1 MVRKDFGLVL
11 LGINATTNNIIGA
24 FNRGE
29 RWKEG
34 ASYLVA
40 FKNAYAKVGVNI
52 KEYSGQEGAGKYF
65 AIPLYTSY
73 VVVFTAIPFYP
84 VLETIEEARK
94 LKEPMTEVKEL
105 TIDDIEEYLMPLE
118 DCQSAPIEL
127 MRMLA
132 RKEYAERLKTL
143 VNYSPT
149 TVDPEE

>member
-1 MVRKDFGLVL
+1 MVRKEFGLVL

-65 AIPLYTSY
+65 VIPLYTTY
-73 VVVFTAIPFYP
+73 VLVFTAIPFYP

-105 TIDDIEEYLMPLE
+105 TIDEIEEYLMPLG
-118 DCQSAPIEL
+118 DC
-127 MRMLA
+127 
-132 RKEYAERLKTL
+132 
-143 VNYSPT
+143 
-149 TVDPEE
+149 